1 MSHKIALNFEDGIT
15 RFIDGDESES
25 IADAAYRHG
34 INVPMDCR
42 DGVCGTCKAFCQLGE
57 FDPGSYIGDALSDQE
72 ATQGYILCCQA
83 KAQSNMVIDIRA
95 SSGACKVKPSH
106 TVAEVVGI
114 ETLSTHRVRLSVRAL
129 EGALPMFLPG
139 QYANVTIP
147 GGTVTRP
154 YSFTSLPGAEVAT
167 FLIRNIQGGKMGDYI
182 EKRAS
187 AGDRLLLN
195 GPFGTFYLRAPRRP
209 IFFLAGGTGI
219 GPILAMLEQL
229 AAQRADGY
237 SVRLLYG
244 VRHEPDL
251 VEVDRINAFTTRLS
265 KFSYSTCCSRPESK
279 HSRAG
284 YVTDH
289 FSADALNG
297 GDIDAYVCG
306 PPEMVEGG
314 RRRLT
319 ALGLSASNVY
329 FEKFAAAQR

>member
-1 MSHKIALNFEDGIT
+1 MSHRIALNFEDGIT

-25 IADAAYRHG
+25 IVDAAYRQG

-42 DGVCGTCKAFCQLGE
+42 DGVCGTCKAFCQLGT

-72 ATQGYILCCQA
+72 AAQGYILCCQA
-83 KAQSNMVIDIRA
+83 KAQSDMVIDIRA
-95 SSGACKVKPSH
+95 SSSACKVKPRH
-106 TVAEVVGI
+106 TAAEVVGI
-114 ETLSTHRVRLSVRAL
+114 ETLSTHRVRLLVRAL
-129 EGALPMFLPG
+129 KGAHPMFLPG
-139 QYANVTIP
+139 QYVNLTIP
-147 GGTVTRP
+147 GETVTRP

-167 FLIRNIQGGKMGDYI
+167 FLIRNIQGGKMSDYI
-182 EKRAS
+182 EKRAN
-187 AGDRLLLN
+187 AGDRLLLD

-209 IFFLAGGTGI
+209 IFFLAGGAGI

-229 AAQRADGY
+229 AAQRADAY

-244 VRHEPDL
+244 ARHEPDL

-265 KFSYSTCCSRPESK
+265 KFSYNTCCSRPVSK
-279 HSRAG
+279 HSRVG

-297 GDIDAYVCG
+297 GDIDVYICG

-319 ALGLSASNVY
+319 TLGLSASNVY
-329 FEKFAAAQR
+329 FEKFADAQL